1 MPLEILICGTMSEIP
16 ASQWNALD
24 GTDLPFLK
32 HEYLIALENNQ
43 AVGPEYGWIPQY
55 LTLWQEAGT
64 ITEQANDSK
73 TLVAA
78 VPMYLKYNSYGEFV
92 FDWAW
97 ADAYARSG
105 IEYYPKLVIATP
117 YNPVTGHRLLIH
129 SNFNKDDI
137 RKILIKAVTEHSQTL
152 NVSSVHWL
160 FPTEQEM
167 GALRSQGLMHRIGCQ
182 FHWTNNN
189 YHDFKAYLDTM
200 TSKNRKKIN
209 RERRRA
215 IEQDIS
221 FELLEGD
228 QINDE
233 QWAIYHHFYA
243 STFDK
248 KGGTPTL
255 SLDFFKEIGR
265 TMPKNILM
273 VLAKHQGE
281 YVAGAF
287 NLKDQNCLYGR
298 HWGCIDEFH
307 SLHFETCYYQG
318 LEYCINNKLMGF
330 EPGAQGE
337 HKISRGFLP
346 TVTWSAHSIAH
357 PEFRHVI
364 QDFLTREETGMNH
377 YIESL
382 QSHSPFKDS

>member
-1 MPLEILICGTMSEIP
+1 MSEIP
-16 ASQWNALD
+16 ASQWNALN
-24 GTDLPFLK
+24 GTTLPFLK
-32 HEYLIALENNQ
+32 HQYLSALENNH
-43 AVGPEYGWIPQY
+43 AVGKEFGWIPQY
-55 LTLWQEAGT
+55 LTLWQDNKLIG
-64 ITEQANDSK
+64 
-73 TLVAA
+73 A
-78 VPMYLKYNSYGEFV
+78 VPLYLKFNSYGEFV

-97 ADAYARSG
+97 ADAYTRSG
-105 IEYYPKLVIATP
+105 LEYYPKLVIATP

-129 SNFNKDDI
+129 NDYDTTEISN
-137 RKILIKAVTEHSQTL
+137 ILINSVNEHSKSL

-167 GALRSQGLMHRIGCQ
+167 TILRQHKLMQRIGCQ

-189 YHDFKAYLDTM
+189 YRDFKDYLVSM

-228 QINDE
+228 AIDDS

-248 KGGTPTL
+248 KGGIPTL
-255 SLDFFKEIGR
+255 SLEFFKEIGR
-265 TMPKNILM
+265 TMPDNILM
-273 VLAKHQGE
+273 ILAKHDGE

-287 NLKDQNCLYGR
+287 NLKDQHCLYGR

-318 LEYCINNKLMGF
+318 LEYCINNNLSAF

-346 TVTWSAHSIAH
+346 TITWSAHSIAH
-357 PEFRHVI
+357 PEFKNVI
-364 QDFLTREETGMNH
+364 HDFLQREEHGMTH

-382 QSHSPFKDS
+382 KAHSPFKESL